1 MSDDIKTESDKKN
14 KKNKK
19 KIYRRVG
26 LAIGIIIIF
35 ICIALNYFTK
45 NFLYNGKMADNIF
58 VQGVEVSQMSKE
70 EAIDAVNKKYKPQ
83 NLNLSYEK
91 DNYEVNFEDI
101 ELKYNTEELVEQ
113 AYNST
118 RTGSYFN
125 DIASYISVTSEGRK
139 YTIKAT
145 YNEEK
150 LDKSIENIAK
160 NINQDA
166 KNATVSV
173 GGGISITPSKTGLK
187 FETKE
192 NKKLIKEA
200 LNNKKY
206 DTIDLKVSVTK
217 PRISTEDVSSI
228 NTTLASFST
237 TFNSA
242 LVERS
247 YNIGLSAQRCSN
259 VILKPGET
267 FSYNEHT
274 GMRVLSNGYL
284 NAPVIVGNDYEDAPG
299 GGVCQTST
307 TLFNAALLSGLQIDQ
322 VRNHS
327 KTSQYVPRGRDAMVN
342 DGGSDLKFT
351 NNFDHAVYIQCYRS
365 GSSVVAA
372 IYGASQDKVG
382 VNIRV
387 DNFTYNGLP
396 GAKTYRTITKNG
408 KSKTSYIYTS
418 VYKQ

>member
-14 KKNKK
+14 KK

-26 LAIGIIIIF
+26 LVIGIIIIF

-45 NFLYNGKMADNIF
+45 NSLYNGKIADNIF
-58 VQGVEVSQMSKE
+58 VQGVEISQMGKE
-70 EAIDAVNKKYKPQ
+70 EAIEAVNKKYKPQ

-91 DNYEVNFEDI
+91 NNYEINCEDI

-125 DIASYISVTSEGRK
+125 DIASYISVTSEGKK

-150 LDKSIENIAK
+150 LDKSIEKIAK
-160 NINQDA
+160 DINQDA

-200 LNNKKY
+200 LDNKKY

-217 PRISTEDVSSI
+217 PRLSTEDVSSI

-247 YNIGLSAQRCSN
+247 YNIGLSAQRVSN

-274 GMRVLSNGYL
+274 GMRLLSNGYL

-418 VYKQ
+418 VYRK

>member
-1 MSDDIKTESDKKN
+1 
-14 KKNKK
+14 
-19 KIYRRVG
+19 
-26 LAIGIIIIF
+26 
-35 ICIALNYFTK
+35 
-45 NFLYNGKMADNIF
+45 MADNIF

-150 LDKSIENIAK
+150 LDKSIEKIAK
-160 NINQDA
+160 DINQDA

>member
-14 KKNKK
+14 KK
-19 KIYRRVG
+19 IYRRVG
-26 LAIGIIIIF
+26 LVIGIIIIF

-45 NFLYNGKMADNIF
+45 NSLYNGKIADNIF
-58 VQGVEVSQMSKE
+58 VQGVEISQMGKE
-70 EAIDAVNKKYKPQ
+70 EAIEAVNKKYKPQ

-91 DNYEVNFEDI
+91 NNYEINCEDI

-125 DIASYISVTSEGRK
+125 DIASYISVTSEGKK

-150 LDKSIENIAK
+150 LDKSIEKIAK
-160 NINQDA
+160 DINQDA

-192 NKKLIKEA
+192 NKKLIEEA

-247 YNIGLSAQRCSN
+247 YNIGLSAQRVSN

-274 GMRVLSNGYL
+274 GMRLLSNGYL

-342 DGGSDLKFT
+342 DGDSDLKFT

-372 IYGASQDKVG
+372 IYGASQDRVG

-418 VYKQ
+418 VYRK

>member
-1 MSDDIKTESDKKN
+1 MSDDIKTESDKKI
-14 KKNKK
+14 K

-26 LAIGIIIIF
+26 LAIVIIIIF

-45 NFLYNGKMADNIF
+45 NSLYNGKIADNIF
-58 VQGVEVSQMSKE
+58 VQGVEISQMSKE

-91 DNYEVNFEDI
+91 DNYEIDFEDI

-125 DIASYISVTSEGRK
+125 DITSYISVTSEGKK

-145 YNEEK
+145 YDEEK
-150 LDKSIENIAK
+150 LDESIEKIAK

-192 NKKLIKEA
+192 NKALIKEA

-206 DTIDLKVSVTK
+206 DTIDLKVSVIK

-247 YNIGLSAQRCSN
+247 YNIGLSAKRSSN

-274 GMRVLSNGYL
+274 GMRLLSNGYL

-372 IYGASQDKVG
+372 IYGSSQDKVG

-418 VYKQ
+418 VYRQ

>member
-1 MSDDIKTESDKKN
+1 MSDNIKTESDKKN
-14 KKNKK
+14 KK
-19 KIYRRVG
+19 IYISVG

-35 ICIALNYFTK
+35 ICTGLNYFTK
-45 NFLYNGKMADNIF
+45 NYLYNGKIADNIF
-58 VQGVEVSQMSKE
+58 VQGVEISQMSKE
-70 EAIDAVNKKYKPQ
+70 EAIDTVNKKYKPQ
-83 NLNLSYEK
+83 NLNLSYEN
-91 DNYEVNFEDI
+91 DNYEINFEDI
-101 ELKYNTEELVEQ
+101 ELRYNTKELVEQ

-125 DIASYISVTSEGRK
+125 DITSYISVKSEGKK

-150 LDKSIENIAK
+150 LDKSIENIAN
-160 NINQDA
+160 NITQDA
-166 KNATVSV
+166 KNAMVSI
-173 GGGISITPSKTGLK
+173 GGGISITPSKNGLK

-206 DTIDLKVSVTK
+206 DAIDLKVSVIK
-217 PRISTEDVSSI
+217 PTISTEDVSGI
-228 NTTLASFST
+228 NTILASFST

-247 YNIGLSAQRCSN
+247 YNIGLSAKRCNN

-284 NAPVIVGNDYEDAPG
+284 NASVIVGNDYEDAPG

-342 DGGSDLKFT
+342 DGDSDLKFT
-351 NNFDHAVYIQCYRS
+351 NNFKHAVYIQCYRS
-365 GSSVVAA
+365 GSSVVAV
-372 IYGASQDKVG
+372 IYGSSQDKVG

-396 GAKTYRTITKNG
+396 GAKTYRTIAKNG
-408 KSKTSYIYTS
+408 KSKTSHIYTS
-418 VYKQ
+418 VYRQ

>member
-14 KKNKK
+14 K

-45 NFLYNGKMADNIF
+45 NSLYNGKIADNIF

-83 NLNLSYEK
+83 NLNLSYKK
-91 DNYEVNFEDI
+91 DNYEINFEDI

-125 DIASYISVTSEGRK
+125 DIVSYISVTSEGKK

-150 LDKSIENIAK
+150 LDKSIEKIAK
-160 NINQDA
+160 DINQDA

>member
-14 KKNKK
+14 KR
-19 KIYRRVG
+19 IYRRVG
-26 LAIGIIIIF
+26 LVIGIIIIF

-45 NFLYNGKMADNIF
+45 NSLYNGKIADNIF
-58 VQGVEVSQMSKE
+58 VQGVEISQMGKE

-91 DNYEVNFEDI
+91 NNYEINCEDI

-125 DIASYISVTSEGRK
+125 DIASYISVTSEGKK

-150 LDKSIENIAK
+150 LDKSIEKIAK
-160 NINQDA
+160 DINQDA

-192 NKKLIKEA
+192 NKKLIEEA

-247 YNIGLSAQRCSN
+247 YNIGLSAQRVSN

-274 GMRVLSNGYL
+274 GMRLLSNGYL

-342 DGGSDLKFT
+342 DGDSDLKFT

-372 IYGASQDKVG
+372 IYGASQDRVG

-418 VYKQ
+418 VYRK

>member
-1 MSDDIKTESDKKN
+1 MSNDIKTESDKN
-14 KKNKK
+14 K

-45 NFLYNGKMADNIF
+45 NSLYNGKIADNIF
-58 VQGVEVSQMSKE
+58 VQGVEVSHMSKE

-83 NLNLSYEK
+83 NLNLSYK
-91 DNYEVNFEDI
+91 NDNHEINFEDI

-125 DIASYISVTSEGRK
+125 DITSYISVTSKGKE
-139 YTIKAT
+139 YAIKAT

-150 LDKSIENIAK
+150 LDKSIEKIAK

-192 NKKLIKEA
+192 NKKLIQEA

-237 TFNSA
+237 NFNSA

-247 YNIGLSAQRCSN
+247 YNIGLSAQRSSN

-284 NAPVIVGNDYEDAPG
+284 NASVIVGNNYEDAPG

-307 TLFNAALLSGLQIDQ
+307 TLFNAALLSGLQIDE

-327 KTSQYVPRGRDAMVN
+327 KTSKYVPRGRDAMVN
-342 DGGSDLKFT
+342 DVGSDLKFT

-372 IYGASQDKVG
+372 VYGASQDRVG

-418 VYKQ
+418 VYRK

>member
-14 KKNKK
+14 K

-45 NFLYNGKMADNIF
+45 NFLYNGKIADNIF
-58 VQGVEVSQMSKE
+58 VQGVEISQMSKE
-70 EAIDAVNKKYKPQ
+70 EAINAVNKKYKPQ

-91 DNYEVNFEDI
+91 DNYEINFEDI

-125 DIASYISVTSEGRK
+125 DITSYISVTSQGKK

-150 LDKSIENIAK
+150 LDKSIEKIAK

-192 NKKLIKEA
+192 NKELIKEA

-247 YNIGLSAQRCSN
+247 YNIGLSAKRSSN

-274 GMRVLSNGYL
+274 GMRLLSNGYL

-372 IYGASQDKVG
+372 IYGSSQDKVG

-418 VYKQ
+418 VYRQ

>member
-1 MSDDIKTESDKKN
+1 M
-14 KKNKK
+14 
-19 KIYRRVG
+19 G
-26 LAIGIIIIF
+26 
-35 ICIALNYFTK
+35 
-45 NFLYNGKMADNIF
+45 
-58 VQGVEVSQMSKE
+58 KE
-70 EAIDAVNKKYKPQ
+70 EAIEAVNKKYKPQ

-91 DNYEVNFEDI
+91 NNYEINCEDI

-125 DIASYISVTSEGRK
+125 DIASYISVTSEGKK

-150 LDKSIENIAK
+150 LDKSIEKIAK
-160 NINQDA
+160 DINQDA

-192 NKKLIKEA
+192 NKKLIEEA

-247 YNIGLSAQRCSN
+247 YNIGLSAQRVSN

-274 GMRVLSNGYL
+274 GMRLLSNGYL

-342 DGGSDLKFT
+342 DGDSDLKFT

-372 IYGASQDKVG
+372 IYGASQDRVG

-418 VYKQ
+418 VYRK

>member
-14 KKNKK
+14 KR
-19 KIYRRVG
+19 IYRRVG
-26 LAIGIIIIF
+26 LVIGIIIIF

-45 NFLYNGKMADNIF
+45 NSLYNGKIADNIF
-58 VQGVEVSQMSKE
+58 VQGVEISQMGKE
-70 EAIDAVNKKYKPQ
+70 EAIEAVNKKYKPQ

-91 DNYEVNFEDI
+91 NNYEINCEDI

-125 DIASYISVTSEGRK
+125 DIASYISVTSEGKK

-150 LDKSIENIAK
+150 LDKSIEKIAK
-160 NINQDA
+160 DINQDA

-192 NKKLIKEA
+192 NKKLIEEA

-247 YNIGLSAQRCSN
+247 YNIGLSAQRVSN

-274 GMRVLSNGYL
+274 GMRLLSNGYL

-342 DGGSDLKFT
+342 DGDSDLKFT

-372 IYGASQDKVG
+372 IYGASQDRVG

-418 VYKQ
+418 VYRK

>member
-14 KKNKK
+14 KR
-19 KIYRRVG
+19 IYRRVG
-26 LAIGIIIIF
+26 LVIGIIIIF

-45 NFLYNGKMADNIF
+45 NSLYNGKIADNIF
-58 VQGVEVSQMSKE
+58 VQGVEISQMGKE
-70 EAIDAVNKKYKPQ
+70 EDIEAVNKKYKPQ

-91 DNYEVNFEDI
+91 NNYEINCEDI

-125 DIASYISVTSEGRK
+125 DIASYISVTSEGKK
-139 YTIKAT
+139 YTIKAI

-150 LDKSIENIAK
+150 LDKSIEKIAK
-160 NINQDA
+160 DINQDA

-192 NKKLIKEA
+192 NKKLIEEA

-247 YNIGLSAQRCSN
+247 YNIGLSAQRVSN

-274 GMRVLSNGYL
+274 GMRLLSNGYL

-342 DGGSDLKFT
+342 DGDSDLKFT

-372 IYGASQDKVG
+372 IYGASQDRVG

-418 VYKQ
+418 VYRK